1 MDEDDRQWP
10 SWLMVTGIFGMLV
23 AFWWTSEA
31 VLVTYWTVGRLFCAF
46 AFSGNLLYGTTV
58 RRLLGMERGYWFMF
72 NLLFIGP
79 VLFCLFFGL
88 NGLFTHD
95 TRTYIQRFRI
105 HPGPK
110 AYWIEHGELPRAM
123 LVEPGDTAAITH
135 PIGMEDEHIRVL
147 RLSHGLFGFEVMGWG
162 KPVYVVR

>member
-1 MDEDDRQWP
+1 
-10 SWLMVTGIFGMLV
+10 
-23 AFWWTSEA
+23 
-31 VLVTYWTVGRLFCAF
+31 
-46 AFSGNLLYGTTV
+46 
-58 RRLLGMERGYWFMF
+58 
-72 NLLFIGP
+72 LFIGP

-123 LVEPGDTAAITH
+123 LVEPGDTAVITH